1 MIGVNHEEQCELWLH
16 ALTLEGRPTQCPL
29 MIEERYASDDASM
42 DFRDD
47 CSLSA
52 SKDCV
57 YIAFKRSRTVK
68 AVDIAKE

>member
-29 MIEERYASDDASM
+29 MIEERYASDDVTM
-42 DFRDD
+42 NFRYE